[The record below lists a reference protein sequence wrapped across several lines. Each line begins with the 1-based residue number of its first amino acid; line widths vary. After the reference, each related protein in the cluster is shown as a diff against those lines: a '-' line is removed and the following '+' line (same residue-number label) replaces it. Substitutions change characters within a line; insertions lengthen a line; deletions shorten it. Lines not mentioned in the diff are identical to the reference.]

1 MSVKGKVTLEILLL
15 PKDKEYGR
23 EILNLVPGFYSGV
36 GVDSWK
42 VTFLLIH
49 RVHNVTSCPYLSAE

>member
-42 VTFLLIH
+42 VDYFPPH
-49 RVHNVTSCPYLSAE
+49 S